1 MCGLFAL
8 DLRSHGIRIAAGGSE
23 DTPSIMEVDGHHA
36 LRWIHEI
43 AQGARGGHVVG
54 QQDAGELGA
63 LLLRNAELRAPAEQ
77 QPGDDPMLARDGR
90 DLGAGQLSLPG
101 DREFLFVAE
110 EAPGR
115 RFGRGRIA
123 DFGGCQ
129 AVFGL

>member
-8 DLRSHGIRIAAGGSE
+8 DLRSHGVRIAAGGSE
-23 DTPSIMEVDGHHA
+23 DTPSIDEVDGHHA
-36 LRWIHEI
+36 LRWTHEI
-43 AQGARGGHVVG
+43 AQGAYGGHVVG
-54 QQDAGELGA
+54 QHDTGEFGA
-63 LLLRNAELRAPAEQ
+63 PLLRDAELRAPAEQ

-123 DFGGCQ
+123 DFGGRQ
-129 AVFGL
+129 AAFGL